1 MQGLILTMDI
11 LTFTIQTH
19 TISNQEVDHV
29 ERSSVQ
35 SKGEHQTNLRKKLYT
50 YTQLENS
57 RIPASN
63 KSYLELQRTQRFY
76 CYY

>member
-35 SKGEHQTNLRKKLYT
+35 SKGEHQTNLRKNYT
-50 YTQLENS
+50 H
-57 RIPASN
+57 IPN
-63 KSYLELQRTQRFY
+63 
-76 CYY
+76 